1 MVMFNPPEPL
11 SEGPRAGQSC
21 KAAAHHA
28 AKHTP
33 DIWVWPKN
41 PHGRMRPNPPGSQS
55 GMVSFPIL
63 AIVTK
68 FNYYGNQALQSPKG
82 PSGRR
87 LKSVFSNKKKRG
99 DRAMTVAIIF
109 AVLVFG
115 SIIFSLM
122 SPWWFTPLASNW
134 GTIDTTLIITFVI
147 TGVVFCAL
155 VLFMAYALF
164 RFRHREG
171 VRASYEPESGKL
183 ELWLTGLTSVGIAA
197 MLAPGL
203 VVWKDYVTVPPDAT
217 TVEVLGQQWGWTFR
231 FPGGDG
237 ILGTVDAK
245 RIDADNP
252 FGLNPDDPHGQDDVL
267 VDGGE
272 VRLPVDKPVKLE
284 LRSVDVLHDFYVPQF
299 RAKMDLVP
307 GMITYFWLTPTRTG
321 TFEILCAELCGVGH
335 SAMRGTVVVV
345 EPEAH
350 QTWLNEYPTF
360 AQAMNGITHGT
371 KLAETIGTGRA
382 DGQGNV
388 SDR

>member
-1 MVMFNPPEPL
+1 
-11 SEGPRAGQSC
+11 
-21 KAAAHHA
+21 
-28 AKHTP
+28 
-33 DIWVWPKN
+33 
-41 PHGRMRPNPPGSQS
+41 
-55 GMVSFPIL
+55 
-63 AIVTK
+63 
-68 FNYYGNQALQSPKG
+68 
-82 PSGRR
+82 
-87 LKSVFSNKKKRG
+87 
-99 DRAMTVAIIF
+99 
-109 AVLVFG
+109 
-115 SIIFSLM
+115 
-122 SPWWFTPLASNW
+122 
-134 GTIDTTLIITFVI
+134 
-147 TGVVFCAL
+147 
-155 VLFMAYALF
+155 
-164 RFRHREG
+164 
-171 VRASYEPESGKL
+171 
-183 ELWLTGLTSVGIAA
+183 
-197 MLAPGL
+197 
-203 VVWKDYVTVPPDAT
+203 
-217 TVEVLGQQWGWTFR
+217 
-231 FPGGDG
+231 
-237 ILGTVDAK
+237 
-245 RIDADNP
+245 
-252 FGLNPDDPHGQDDVL
+252 

>member
-1 MVMFNPPEPL
+1 
-11 SEGPRAGQSC
+11 
-21 KAAAHHA
+21 
-28 AKHTP
+28 
-33 DIWVWPKN
+33 
-41 PHGRMRPNPPGSQS
+41 
-55 GMVSFPIL
+55 MVSFPIL

-68 FNYYGNQALQSPKG
+68 SHYCGNRTLQSPEG
-82 PSGRR
+82 PLGRR

-99 DRAMTVAIIF
+99 DRAMTVAIVF

-115 SIIFSLM
+115 SVIFSLM

-155 VLFMAYALF
+155 VLFMAYALY
-164 RFRHREG
+164 RFRHRDG
-171 VRASYEPESGKL
+171 VRAAYEPESGKL

-203 VVWKDYVTVPPDAT
+203 VVWKDYVTVPPDAA
-217 TVEVLGQQWGWTFR
+217 TVEVLGQQWGWNFR
-231 FPGGDG
+231 FSGADG

-267 VDGGE
+267 VEGGE

-284 LRSVDVLHDFYVPQF
+284 LRSVDVLHDFYVSQF

-307 GMITYFWLTPTRTG
+307 GMTTYFWFTPTTTG

-350 QTWLNEYPTF
+350 QPWLNEYPTF
-360 AQAMNGITHGT
+360 AQGPDGTVPRTALAGAADDTGQANG
-371 KLAETIGTGRA
+371 E
-382 DGQGNV
+382 GNV
-388 SDR
+388 SGR

>member
-1 MVMFNPPEPL
+1 MPL
-11 SEGPRAGQSC
+11 
-21 KAAAHHA
+21 
-28 AKHTP
+28 
-33 DIWVWPKN
+33 
-41 PHGRMRPNPPGSQS
+41 
-55 GMVSFPIL
+55 
-63 AIVTK
+63 
-68 FNYYGNQALQSPKG
+68 
-82 PSGRR
+82 GRR

-115 SIIFSLM
+115 SVIFSLM

-134 GTIDTTLIITFVI
+134 GTIDTTLFITFVI

-155 VLFMAYALF
+155 VLFMAYALY
-164 RFRHREG
+164 RFRHRDG
-171 VRASYEPESGKL
+171 VRAAYEPESGKL

-203 VVWKDYVTVPPDAT
+203 VVWKDYVTVPPDAS
-217 TVEVLGQQWGWTFR
+217 TVEVLGQQWRWTFR

-237 ILGTVDAK
+237 VLGTVDAK

-252 FGLNPDDPHGQDDVL
+252 FGLNPDDPHGQDDIL

-284 LRSVDVLHDFYVPQF
+284 LRSVDVLHDFYVSQF

-307 GMITYFWLTPTRTG
+307 GMVTYFWLTPTRTG

-335 SAMRGTVVVV
+335 SSMRGTVVVV

-360 AQAMNGITHGT
+360 AQAMNGTARGT
-371 KLAETIGTGRA
+371 ALAESTGPGRV

>member
-11 SEGPRAGQSC
+11 VRGAASRSRESREPTIRQSILRLSGYGEKIRMEGCAPIRRAVGQEWF
-21 KAAAHHA
+21 H
-28 AKHTP
+28 
-33 DIWVWPKN
+33 
-41 PHGRMRPNPPGSQS
+41 
-55 GMVSFPIL
+55 FPIL
-63 AIVTK
+63 AIVDE
-68 FNYYGNQALQSPKG
+68 NQLLWKPKHCRVQKA

-99 DRAMTVAIIF
+99 ERAMTVAIVF

-115 SIIFSLM
+115 SVIFSLM

-155 VLFMAYALF
+155 VLFMAYALY

-171 VRASYEPESGKL
+171 VRAAYEPESGKL

-203 VVWKDYVTVPPDAT
+203 VVWKDYVTVPPDAAM
-217 TVEVLGQQWGWTFR
+217 VEVLGQQWGWTFR
-231 FPGGDG
+231 FPGADG
-237 ILGTVDAK
+237 VLGTVDAK

-252 FGLNPDDPHGQDDVL
+252 FGLNPDDPHGQDDIL

-272 VRLPVDKPVKLE
+272 VRLPVDKPVKLV

-307 GMITYFWLTPTRTG
+307 GMVTYFWFTPTRTG

-345 EPEAH
+345 EPDAH
-350 QTWLNEYPTF
+350 QPWLNEYPDIR
-360 AQAMNGITHGT
+360 ASDERAAHG
-371 KLAETIGTGRA
+371 LVGGSHRTGRT

>member
-1 MVMFNPPEPL
+1 
-11 SEGPRAGQSC
+11 
-21 KAAAHHA
+21 
-28 AKHTP
+28 
-33 DIWVWPKN
+33 
-41 PHGRMRPNPPGSQS
+41 
-55 GMVSFPIL
+55 MVSFPIL

-68 FNYYGNQALQSPKG
+68 INYYGNRISQSPKG
-82 PSGRR
+82 PLGRR

-99 DRAMTVAIIF
+99 DRAMTVAIVF

-115 SIIFSLM
+115 SVIFSLM

-171 VRASYEPESGKL
+171 VRAAYEPESGKL

-203 VVWKDYVTVPPDAT
+203 VVWKDYVTVPPDAA
-217 TVEVLGQQWGWTFR
+217 TVEVLGQQWGWNFR
-231 FPGGDG
+231 FSGTDG
-237 ILGTVDAK
+237 ILGTVDAN

-267 VDGGE
+267 VEGGE
-272 VRLPVDKPVKLE
+272 VRLPAGKPVKLV
-284 LRSVDVLHDFYVPQF
+284 LRSVDVLHDFYVPHF

-307 GMITYFWLTPTRTG
+307 GMTTYFWFTPTRTG

-345 EPEAH
+345 EPDAH
-350 QTWLNEYPTF
+350 QPWLNEYPTF
-360 AQAMNGITHGT
+360 AQGPNGTA
-371 KLAETIGTGRA
+371 LAETIGTDRTN
-382 DGQGNV
+382 GQGNV
-388 SDR
+388 AGR

>member
-1 MVMFNPPEPL
+1 MAKKSAGEDA
-11 SEGPRAGQSC
+11 PRSAG
-21 KAAAHHA
+21 
-28 AKHTP
+28 
-33 DIWVWPKN
+33 
-41 PHGRMRPNPPGSQS
+41 RRS

-63 AIVTK
+63 AIVMK

-82 PSGRR
+82 PSDRR

-115 SIIFSLM
+115 SVIFSLM

-134 GTIDTTLIITFVI
+134 GTIDTTLFITFVI

-155 VLFMAYALF
+155 VLFMAYALY
-164 RFRHREG
+164 RFRHRDG
-171 VRASYEPESGKL
+171 VRAAYEPESGKL

-203 VVWKDYVTVPPDAT
+203 VVWKDYVTVPPDAS
-217 TVEVLGQQWGWTFR
+217 TVEVLGQQWRWTFR

-237 ILGTVDAK
+237 VLGTVDAK

-252 FGLNPDDPHGQDDVL
+252 FGLNPDDPHGQDDIL

-272 VRLPVDKPVKLE
+272 VRLLVDKPVKLE
-284 LRSVDVLHDFYVPQF
+284 LRSVDVLHDFYVSQF

-307 GMITYFWLTPTRTG
+307 GMVTYFWLTPTRTG

-335 SAMRGTVVVV
+335 SSMRGTVVVV

-360 AQAMNGITHGT
+360 AQAPSR
-371 KLAETIGTGRA
+371 KR
-382 DGQGNV
+382 
-388 SDR
+388 